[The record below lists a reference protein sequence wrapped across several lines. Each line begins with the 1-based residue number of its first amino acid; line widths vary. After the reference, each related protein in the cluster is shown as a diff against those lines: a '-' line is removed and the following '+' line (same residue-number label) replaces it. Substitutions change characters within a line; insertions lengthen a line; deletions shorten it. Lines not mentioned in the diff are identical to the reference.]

1 MAKIQKVFRL
11 FRAFRTIKLVNFFLQ
26 GLNFVS
32 KVQQM
37 FYKIVICIPII
48 IKLSVICVI
57 MFYIYS
63 VIGVEIFTTL
73 PPIKYN
79 PTEYGLGICPSKYK
93 EDKDEQTIDST

>member
-1 MAKIQKVFRL
+1 
-11 FRAFRTIKLVNFFLQ
+11 
-26 GLNFVS
+26 
-32 KVQQM
+32 M

-63 VIGVEIFTTL
+63 VVGVEIFTTL

-93 EDKDEQTIDST
+93 EDKNEQMIDSTQCNYADFNTLLGALLILL